1 MCRPALAAGD
11 AFDGVISEF
20 LVEMAQSVGADR
32 RRFSGV
38 TVVVVVV
45 VAAAVV
51 GAASIAASGTVVVV
65 VALLLRLSLTNSID
79 VVVVVVEGACE
90 DVGRRR
96 AVGRS

>member
-20 LVEMAQSVGADR
+20 VVEMTQSVGADR

-51 GAASIAASGTVVVV
+51 RSASIIASGVV
-65 VALLLRLSLTNSID
+65 VALFLRLALTYGVD
-79 VVVVVVEGACE
+79 VVVVVVEGSGE
-90 DVGRRR
+90 
-96 AVGRS
+96 AVER